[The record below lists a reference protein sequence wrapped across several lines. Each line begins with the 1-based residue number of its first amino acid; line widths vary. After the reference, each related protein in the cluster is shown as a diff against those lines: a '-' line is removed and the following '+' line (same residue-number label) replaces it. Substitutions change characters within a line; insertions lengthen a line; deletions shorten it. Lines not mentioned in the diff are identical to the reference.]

1 MKKYELLKI
10 KKLDNDAYNKINTY
24 KSHILVDVTI
34 SILLL
39 IFSSSHILLTFKNI
53 YKDSSF
59 ANANA
64 ISAIF
69 SMILSGI
76 EIKSAIKTKNK
87 LDNFVDKKVKEL
99 KIK

>member
-39 IFSSSHILLTFKNI
+39 IFSSSHILLIFKNI